1 MKTSA
6 ITTQAYFDR
15 FSHGK
20 AIGKKKR
27 KIYSWTRIGVPRST
41 STYTAVMNFSSGFFD
56 SLIIAISAPK
66 IVPKK
71 TVIAAS
77 FKVSH
82 KPLMKMPEFSWK
94 TWMTP
99 GDFFATPSEPS
110 NSMPSLE
117 ASVLA
122 SIVRTDPFR

>member
-1 MKTSA
+1 
-6 ITTQAYFDR
+6 
-15 FSHGK
+15 
-20 AIGKKKR
+20 
-27 KIYSWTRIGVPRST
+27 
-41 STYTAVMNFSSGFFD
+41 MNFSSGFFD
-56 SLIIAISAPK
+56 SLMIAISAPK

-122 SIVRTDPFR
+122 SFFHCSYSPFSLMSAIMLLIAAISSVSPFLTASTLPAC